1 MTRKG
6 GFYLQSVVVPIL
18 ASVDPVSHSIRHS
31 ITHDIF
37 HVFISWLSWQH
48 LWQLNSRRSIAAGVA
63 LLLRV
68 AALLLRV
75 AALLLRV
82 AALLLR
88 VAALLLRIATLLTTV
103 AALLLIPLLCT
114 ANQHLFSGLQLVHIF
129 IQWHALIAC
138 VHIGVETKGQRTTDQ
153 KSREEITS
161 SREEIT

>member
-1 MTRKG
+1 MTRKD

-48 LWQLNSRRSIAAGVA
+48 LWQLNSRRSIAAGV
-63 LLLRV
+63 
-68 AALLLRV
+68 
-75 AALLLRV
+75 
-82 AALLLR
+82 ALLLR